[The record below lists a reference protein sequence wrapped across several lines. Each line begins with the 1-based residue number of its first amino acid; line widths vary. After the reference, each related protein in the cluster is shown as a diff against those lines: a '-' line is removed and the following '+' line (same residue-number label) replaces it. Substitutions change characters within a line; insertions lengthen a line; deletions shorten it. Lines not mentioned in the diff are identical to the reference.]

1 MIFCIWFTVS
11 IIVKAFR
18 YKLSFKKIF
27 IVQVQLSAFPPTSPH
42 HPSHLHFPPLVI
54 SYLKLLL
61 GEASCLR

>member
-1 MIFCIWFTVS
+1 MNKEL
-11 IIVKAFR
+11 IVCCTLWETSVFFS
-18 YKLSFKKIF
+18 YF
-27 IVQVQLSAFPPTSPH
+27 ILVKVQFSAFSLTTPH